1 MSLKAFF
8 LCWEMVTVG
17 NFCRGSWGY
26 AIAEDLISTHHS
38 CWRVGWHEELVIV
51 AVSAEERSTWKGGGG
66 VTSAEVDGFSCSL
79 RSSPRSSQMRGVDM
93 PIVIKRSVK

>member
-1 MSLKAFF
+1 
-8 LCWEMVTVG
+8 MVTVG

-66 VTSAEVDGFSCSL
+66 VTCGGRHLVNTDLNRPVGEKKSSSLIQSQVFSL
-79 RSSPRSSQMRGVDM
+79 TGDDF
-93 PIVIKRSVK
+93 